1 MFVIV
6 IDFYNCKINPFFW
19 KPQLNKSVSFYVFI
33 VPLSYKMK
41 SFQYNY

>member
-19 KPQLNKSVSFYVFI
+19 KPQLNKTVSFYVLF
-33 VPLSYKMK
+33 VPEPY
-41 SFQYNY
+41 